1 MTAPSRVAPGPPVFY
16 GWVVLMASV
25 AIIAVG
31 TGTIFSLA
39 VFLRPL
45 EEDFGWTRSLI
56 SGVAFV
62 NWVIFG
68 VGSFIAGVVS
78 DRIGARRVVA
88 VGAALLGAALVASS
102 QIRTAAQLYVAFGV
116 IGALGASGFY
126 VPLSATATRWF
137 AARRGLAM
145 GIISSGMGLG
155 ILVVPPTARALITAL
170 GWRAAFAAFGG
181 LTWIVGGV
189 ALRYLVNRPEDRGLR
204 GYGAELQ
211 PAGPRPAP
219 AGGDMTAAAVLR
231 HPAFWGVALVHFG
244 CCAAHS
250 GPIFH
255 MVAHAMDLGVTKMAA
270 ASMLGLS
277 GGTSIAGR
285 LSSGVLADRFGARP
299 ALVGMLAIQAL
310 VLSFYLYAGAAVSL
324 FVVAL
329 FFGVA
334 YGGAMPLYALV
345 AREFFGER
353 VVGTTFGGIFFIS
366 CIGMGLGAYGGG
378 FLYDHLGTYWSLHLA
393 STLVA
398 AGAVAVAM
406 ALRPPPVRVAALA
419 PSV

>member
-68 VGSFIAGVVS
+68 VGSFVAGVVS

-116 IGALGASGFY
+116 IGALGASAFY

-170 GWRAAFAAFGG
+170 GLAGD
-181 LTWIVGGV
+181 
-189 ALRYLVNRPEDRGLR
+189 LRRVRRPHVDRRRR
-204 GYGAELQ
+204 GTPVPGQ
-211 PAGPRPAP
+211 PARGSGPPGVRRGAPARRTARRRRPA
-219 AGGDMTAAAVLR
+219 AT
-231 HPAFWGVALVHFG
+231 
-244 CCAAHS
+244 
-250 GPIFH
+250 
-255 MVAHAMDLGVTKMAA
+255 
-270 ASMLGLS
+270 
-277 GGTSIAGR
+277 
-285 LSSGVLADRFGARP
+285 
-299 ALVGMLAIQAL
+299 
-310 VLSFYLYAGAAVSL
+310 
-324 FVVAL
+324 
-329 FFGVA
+329 
-334 YGGAMPLYALV
+334 
-345 AREFFGER
+345 
-353 VVGTTFGGIFFIS
+353 
-366 CIGMGLGAYGGG
+366 
-378 FLYDHLGTYWSLHLA
+378 
-393 STLVA
+393 
-398 AGAVAVAM
+398 
-406 ALRPPPVRVAALA
+406 
-419 PSV
+419 